1 MKTRLLC
8 CSLLSA
14 AALAHSEDQKPVSS
28 VQVKGQ
34 GNAAG
39 TEIVLNQIAMDQ
51 FPSVHAFV
59 TVLKEH
65 RSLRRT
71 LHLG

>member
-1 MKTRLLC
+1 MGV
-8 CSLLSA
+8 SA
-14 AALAHSEDQKPVSS
+14 YGRMGD
-28 VQVKGQ
+28 
-34 GNAAG
+34 AG